1 VIKPT
6 VVDERLSTGQNKA
19 AERRAGDLTRIA
31 RVAIVL
37 IAGATRL
44 LLVGAQATVSREWR
58 HRNSWLAADIELLV
72 SVRAG
77 ANRPRFGIAEVSVGL
92 KKLDEEGPDLRH
104 VF

>member
-1 VIKPT
+1 VIRPT

-19 AERRAGDLTRIA
+19 AERRA
-31 RVAIVL
+31 AIVL

-44 LLVGAQATVSREWR
+44 LLVGVQATVSREWR
-58 HRNSWLAADIELLV
+58 HRNSWLAANIELLV
-72 SVRAG
+72 AVRAG

>member
-1 VIKPT
+1 
-6 VVDERLSTGQNKA
+6 VVDERLGTGQNRA
-19 AERRAGDLTRIA
+19 AEKRA
-31 RVAIVL
+31 AIVL
-37 IAGATRL
+37 IAGAARL

-77 ANRPRFGIAEVSVGL
+77 ANRPRFGIAEVNVGL
-92 KKLDEEGPDLRH
+92 KKLDEEGQDLRH